1 VRGRERGKEKRR
13 RGSKERERERSGDRK
28 SQIVGHMYC
37 VCLFVC
43 INKL

>member
-1 VRGRERGKEKRR
+1 VRERERGKEKR
-13 RGSKERERERSGDRK
+13 KREKSGDRK
-28 SQIVGHMYC
+28 SQIVGHMYF